1 MNDVLHMLLGAALV
15 CLGILAT
22 ALADRVRQLRLTR
35 SDSPGVSASVV
46 RRNLGITRHPEPKP
60 GELSAVRVVR
70 GPEASARAAN
80 KRVATIPGSEDVIAA
95 LQSAGYKKSVATQAI
110 RACSEQEQRS
120 PEGWMA
126 AALRR
131 CA

>member
-22 ALADRVRQLRLTR
+22 ALADRVRQLRITR
-35 SDSPGVSASVV
+35 SASPGVSASVA
-46 RRNLGITRHPEPKP
+46 RRNLGDTRHPNHE
-60 GELSAVRVVR
+60 V
-70 GPEASARAAN
+70 SARAAS
-80 KRVATIPGSEDVIAA
+80 KSIATVPGSEDVIAA
-95 LQSAGYKKSVATQAI
+95 LQGAGYKKAVATQAVLT
-110 RACSEQEQRS
+110 CSEQEQRS

>member
-22 ALADRVRQLRLTR
+22 AAADRIRQLRITR
-35 SDSPGVSASVV
+35 RDSPGAAASVA
-46 RRNLGITRHPEPKP
+46 RRPHLGITRHINPETPAHAASKP
-60 GELSAVRVVR
+60 I
-70 GPEASARAAN
+70 
-80 KRVATIPGSEDVIAA
+80 ATVPGSEDVIAA
-95 LQSAGYKKSVATQAI
+95 LQGAGYKRAIATQAAI
-110 RACSEQEQRS
+110 ACSEQEQRS
-120 PEGWMA
+120 PESWMA

>member
-22 ALADRVRQLRLTR
+22 ALADRVRQLRITR
-35 SDSPGVSASVV
+35 RNSPGAAASIA
-46 RRNLGITRHPEPKP
+46 RRPNLGITRHTSPKAP
-60 GELSAVRVVR
+60 
-70 GPEASARAAN
+70 ARAAS
-80 KRVATIPGSEDVIAA
+80 KPIATVPGSEDVIAV
-95 LQSAGYKKSVATQAI
+95 LQGAGYKKALATQAAL
-110 RACSEQEQRS
+110 ACTEQEQRS
-120 PEGWMA
+120 PESWMA